1 MNMPDGQDLTR
12 RQLME
17 RLGIVGAGA
26 FVSESAL
33 AWMARPGWASAIER
47 AARIKPAGS
56 DLGAVEHIVFLMLE
70 NRSYDHYFGAYPRGR
85 GFDDHPKH
93 SLGVFAQD
101 YPGGSHVVPKNKL
114 LPFHLPSNH
123 GLESTEDLTH
133 DWGPMHE
140 CWNHGKMDSW
150 VKVHT
155 RPEWEGP
162 KGTMTMGYYSRPQ
175 LPFHWAL
182 ADHFTLGDAYHAS
195 ILGPTHP
202 NRLMATSGTIDPS
215 GRHGGPVVATNSTA
229 DTMWSCTWTTV
240 QELLEDKGVSWKVYT
255 PSNVGVSGRFASL
268 TKYLTWG
275 PDFYD
280 PIKTTSLALTDDV
293 LRYFTAF
300 RKPGTPLF
308 EKAFKQTF
316 PNDFAADVKSTKFPK
331 VSWII
336 PPLGFDEHPSA
347 SPTNGQ
353 WFVSMV
359 LRELTSNPKV
369 WSKTALF
376 IMYDENDGWFDHV
389 PPPTAPKGTAGE
401 YLTTSKFPT
410 AEPHPE
416 TLNIS
421 GPLGLGVRVPLLVVS
436 PFSRG
441 GHIATEVFD
450 HTSQLKLIAK
460 RFGVEVPNVSAWRR
474 KTVGDLTSTLFHSK
488 KDASVPK
495 LPKTSIVFAKS
506 GPASYLGQ
514 FTESGGFGPSVPTK
528 QRMPNQRG
536 GSDPASKFFKLSRDE
551 NAISDE
557 ARTPI
562 DVGGP
567 PNETTKSRGNR
578 LVNT

>member
-1 MNMPDGQDLTR
+1 MNMPDGQNLTR

-17 RLGIVGAGA
+17 RLGMVGAGA
-26 FVSESAL
+26 FVSQSAL
-33 AWMARPGWASAIER
+33 AWMAGPGWASAIER

-101 YPGGSHVVPKNKL
+101 YPGGSHVVPKHKL

-202 NRLMATSGTIDPS
+202 NRLMATSGTIDPA
-215 GRHGGPVVATNSTA
+215 GRHGGPVVATNSTP
-229 DTMWSCTWTTV
+229 DTMWSCTWPTV

-268 TKYLTWG
+268 SKYLTWG

-316 PNDFAADVKSTKFPK
+316 PNDFAADVKSGKFPK

-389 PPPTAPKGTAGE
+389 APPTAPKGTPGE
-401 YLTTSKFPT
+401 YLTTGTFPAGET
-410 AEPHPE
+410 HPE
-416 TLNIS
+416 TLGFK

-441 GHIATEVFD
+441 GHVATEVFD

-506 GPASYLGQ
+506 GPASYPGQ

-536 GSDPASKFFKLSRDE
+536 GTDPAGKFFKLSRDE
-551 NAISDE
+551 HAISDE

-562 DVGGP
+562 DVSGP

>member
-1 MNMPDGQDLTR
+1 MNVPDGQDLTR

-17 RLGIVGAGA
+17 RLGMVGAGA
-26 FVSESAL
+26 FVSQSAL
-33 AWMARPGWASAIER
+33 AWMAGPGWASVIDR

-85 GFDDHPKH
+85 GFDDHPKR

-101 YPGGSHVVPKNKL
+101 YPGGSHVAPKKKL

-140 CWNHGKMDSW
+140 CWNGGKMDSW

-162 KGTMTMGYYSRPQ
+162 KGTMTMGYYSRAQ

-202 NRLMATSGTIDPS
+202 NRLMATSGTIDPA
-215 GRHGGPVVATNSTA
+215 GRHGGPVVATNSSA
-229 DTMWSCTWTTV
+229 DTMWGCTWTTV

-255 PSNVGVSGRFASL
+255 PSNVGVSGRFSSL
-268 TKYLTWG
+268 TKYLTWD
-275 PDFYD
+275 PQFYD
-280 PIKTTSLALTDDV
+280 PIQTTSLALTDDV

-316 PNDFAADVKSTKFPK
+316 PNDFAADVKSGKFPK

-359 LRELTSNPKV
+359 LQELTSNPKV

-401 YLTTSKFPT
+401 YLTTGKFPT
-410 AEPHPE
+410 GETHPD
-416 TLNIS
+416 TLGIN

-474 KTVGDLTSTLFHSK
+474 KTVGDLTSTLFRSK
-488 KDASVPK
+488 HDASVPK
-495 LPKTSIVFAKS
+495 LPKTSIVFAPS
-506 GPASYLGQ
+506 GPASFQGQ
-514 FTESGGFGPSVPTK
+514 FTEGGGFGPHFPTK

-536 GSDPASKFFKLSRDE
+536 GTDPASKFFKLSRDE
-551 NAISDE
+551 NAIPDE

-562 DVGGP
+562 DVSGP
-567 PNETTKSRGNR
+567 PNVTTKSRGNR
-578 LVNT
+578 LVKT